1 MQNAAFRTAGIDASY
16 VALDVPPGRLAEKL
30 AELHA
35 SGTEGLNITLPHK
48 EEAFRLLHAATPA
61 ASAAGAANTLR
72 RKPRGWEG
80 DATDGAGF
88 LAWIDALGLRADR
101 ARALVIGAGGAAR
114 SVVVALAGRGPA
126 EIRLVNRTLERA
138 ESVAAAAR
146 AVARGKRVTAA
157 AWSGADAGQ
166 GGPWD
171 MIVRAVSAEVVS
183 PEERRWWGGL
193 GPEGIVLDLNYGAR
207 ANAAREEARRAGLR
221 YEDGLALLLEQG
233 ALSFEFW
240 TGKKAPR
247 EAMRGALEDAARR

>member
-1 MQNAAFRTAGIDASY
+1 MQNAAFRAAGIDASY
-16 VALDVPPGRLAEKL
+16 VALDVPPGELANKL

-35 SGTEGLNITLPHK
+35 SGAQGLNITLPHK
-48 EEAFRLLHAATPA
+48 EEAFQLLKAASPA
-61 ASAAGAANTLR
+61 ARAAGAANTLR
-72 RKPRGWEG
+72 RAPRGWEG

-114 SVVVALAGRGPA
+114 SVAVALAERGPT

-146 AVARGKRVTAA
+146 AVARGKRVTTA
-157 AWSGADAGQ
+157 AWGGRDAGQ

-171 MIVRAVSAEVVS
+171 MIVRAVSAEEVS
-183 PEERRWWGGL
+183 SEERRWWGGL
-193 GPEGIVLDLNYGAR
+193 APKGIVLDLNYGTR
-207 ANAAREEARRAGLR
+207 ADAAREEARRAGIR

-247 EAMRGALEDAARR
+247 EAMRGALEGEEGR